1 MEKVTAPAPTIALA
15 TQGEVNPLYELV
27 RFLRSVRYRKGT
39 ILAALAVSCILG
51 ALYYLTAPRIY
62 ESTASL
68 LVLQIG
74 SDTWQ
79 VGMSGERVAKDLMP
93 TYQNMFTGEEVL
105 KNALAQLKPPD
116 LVDFRA
122 VSPKER
128 VKKLRDQLNV
138 SLVRGA
144 NILNVAYRSRD
155 PRAAAA
161 VVRSLLSA
169 YLAFMDRLHRSTARE
184 ILEILTRDKSKLE
197 EQLRRKEAEL
207 VQTRSRAG
215 ELVIRDAQDGLSV
228 VVKRALELNS
238 ALTEAIEDRLEAEAQ
253 YRAVDQ
259 AVRNGEDLQQYVF
272 SIMDSVGRQVLL
284 QRLGLDPGD
293 TYTVSRMNEQL
304 LQNTAR
310 LKTLLQRYGPAHH
323 EVQEA
328 QERIRIAEEYLRNR
342 HRNQLAQLRQISDR
356 ELRPVLIQMARQRLE
371 QARQHEQAVR
381 RQYEV
386 EMQRA
391 IALDRDNTELTNLEL
406 DLDRLR
412 RYYDAV
418 LQRIKDVDLGEQ
430 NGMVRTAVLTQPEV
444 PTAPVSPRLVVV
456 AFLAVTLGLAV
467 GLAVVY
473 VQDLLDDRFR
483 SPEELQLQLGVSLL
497 ALLQEFEP
505 LAERGI
511 GALHAHVRPDAVETE
526 AFRTLRTALSLARGQ
541 VRSLVISSS
550 EPGDGKTTVSANL
563 AAVYAQA
570 GKRTLLVDADMRR
583 PGLTPLLDLKGPKGL
598 SGVLRHEAPVPDVV
612 SEHIRPDVLPNLDVL
627 PAGPRPTNPAE
638 LLATDRFHE
647 LLAWAETVY
656 DQVIIDSPPAMVA
669 DAAIIGRLVDGLV
682 LVMQPEKNPRRMVT
696 RIVESLSSL
705 EIKILGV
712 VVNRLSG
719 KNSESY
725 YGYGYGYGYSY
736 RYGHRYG
743 YGQDEEATEAAAGTE
758 RLKRPVR
765 RSAREAA

>member
-122 VSPKER
+122 VAPKER

>member
-1 MEKVTAPAPTIALA
+1 
-15 TQGEVNPLYELV
+15 
-27 RFLRSVRYRKGT
+27 
-39 ILAALAVSCILG
+39 
-51 ALYYLTAPRIY
+51 
-62 ESTASL
+62 
-68 LVLQIG
+68 
-74 SDTWQ
+74 
-79 VGMSGERVAKDLMP
+79 
-93 TYQNMFTGEEVL
+93 
-105 KNALAQLKPPD
+105 
-116 LVDFRA
+116 
-122 VSPKER
+122 
-128 VKKLRDQLNV
+128 
-138 SLVRGA
+138 
-144 NILNVAYRSRD
+144 
-155 PRAAAA
+155 
-161 VVRSLLSA
+161 
-169 YLAFMDRLHRSTARE
+169 
-184 ILEILTRDKSKLE
+184 
-197 EQLRRKEAEL
+197 
-207 VQTRSRAG
+207 
-215 ELVIRDAQDGLSV
+215 LVIRDAQDGLSV

-758 RLKRPVR
+758 RLKKPVR

>member
-1 MEKVTAPAPTIALA
+1 MEKVTAPEPTIALA